1 VIGGDSGIDF
11 ESVLSWQPQTKVY
24 ATPFFDDS
32 RLTIYELFE
41 PMNKV
46 GFISLG
52 CPKNLVDSEVMMGQL
67 KANGYELTAD
77 ASEADTV
84 VVNTCGFI
92 DSAKKESIEAI
103 LEAAQLKTNG
113 KAKRLVVAGCL
124 VERYRD
130 ELKASMPEVDAFIGT
145 SQIND
150 ILAVCDPQTNTR
162 SLPII
167 TVGNQSATYLY
178 DESTPRVLATP
189 SHYAFIKIA
198 EGCDRPCA
206 FCFIPQM
213 RGHFRS
219 RRFGS
224 IVAEAHQLAEEGV
237 KELILVAQDSS
248 RYGEDLGKQDA
259 LAHLLR
265 ELSHTEGIEW
275 VRVMYT
281 YPTHISDAFLDVLA
295 EEAKAVKYLDMP
307 LQHASQNVLK
317 LMKRGGNRASLEK
330 LIKRVRERVPGI
342 AVRTTFIAGFPGE
355 TDGDFEELL
364 AFVKNV
370 EFDRV
375 GVFTYSDEEGTPAFE
390 LPNKVDPKIAKQ
402 RRIRLMKAQ
411 SRISRKRNKAK
422 VGEVL
427 RVIFEGESNESDLL
441 WQGRIETQAPDIDG
455 CVLINDVPEGFI
467 PLPGEMVNVLITEA
481 QEYDLVGKIV
491 SCQ

>member
-1 VIGGDSGIDF
+1 
-11 ESVLSWQPQTKVY
+11 
-24 ATPFFDDS
+24 
-32 RLTIYELFE
+32 
-41 PMNKV
+41 
-46 GFISLG
+46 
-52 CPKNLVDSEVMMGQL
+52 MGQL
-67 KANGYELTAD
+67 KQSGYEITSD
-77 ASEADTV
+77 AAEADTV

-92 DSAKKESIEAI
+92 ESAKKESIDAI
-103 LEAAQLKTNG
+103 LEAARLKTEG
-113 KAKRLVVAGCL
+113 KATRLVVAGCL

-130 ELKASMPEVDAFIGT
+130 DLKAGMPEVDAFIGT

-150 ILAVCDPQTNTR
+150 ILAVCDPKSNPR
-162 SLPII
+162 SLPVIPL
-167 TVGNQSATYLY
+167 GNQTATYLY

-265 ELSHTEGIEW
+265 ELSHTEGIDW

-281 YPTHISDAFLDVLA
+281 YPTHISDTFLEVLA
-295 EEAKAVKYLDMP
+295 TEPKAVKYLDMP

-317 LMKRGGNRASLEK
+317 LMKRGGNRKSLEK
-330 LIKRVRERVPGI
+330 LIKRVRDDVPGI
-342 AVRTTFIAGFPGE
+342 GVRTTFITGFPGE
-355 TDGDFEELL
+355 TEEDFQELL
-364 AFVKNV
+364 TFIKNV

-375 GVFTYSDEEGTPAFE
+375 GVFSYSDEEGTPAYE
-390 LPNKVDPKIAKQ
+390 LPNKVDPKVAE
-402 RRIRLMKAQ
+402 RRRARLMKEQAK
-411 SRISRKRNKAK
+411 ISKRRNKAR
-422 VGEVL
+422 VGEVV
-427 RVIFEGESNESDLL
+427 RVLFEGDSNESDLL
-441 WQGRIETQAPDIDG
+441 WQGRMETQAPDIDG
-455 CVLINDVPEGFI
+455 CVLINDAPEDFEPHAGA
-467 PLPGEMVNVLITEA
+467 MVNVLITAA
-481 QEYDLVGKIV
+481 QEHDLVGSIV
-491 SCQ
+491 A

>member
-1 VIGGDSGIDF
+1 
-11 ESVLSWQPQTKVY
+11 
-24 ATPFFDDS
+24 
-32 RLTIYELFE
+32 
-41 PMNKV
+41 MNKV

-52 CPKNLVDSEVMMGQL
+52 CPKNLVDSEVMMGHL
-67 KANGYELTAD
+67 KQKGYQITAD
-77 ASEADTV
+77 AEDADTV

-103 LEAAQLKTNG
+103 LEAAKLKTEG
-113 KAKRLVVAGCL
+113 RATRLIVAGCL

-130 ELKASMPEVDAFIGT
+130 ELKAEMPEVDAFIGT

-150 ILAVCDPQTNTR
+150 ILSVCDPKTNTR
-162 SLPII
+162 SLPVIPL
-167 TVGNQSATYLY
+167 GNQSATYLY

-248 RYGEDLGKQDA
+248 RYGEDLDKQDA

-265 ELSHTEGIEW
+265 ELSHTGGIEW

-295 EEAKAVKYLDMP
+295 EEPKAVKYLDMP

-317 LMKRGGNRASLEK
+317 LMKRGGNRGSLER
-330 LIKRVRERVPGI
+330 LIERVRRRVPGI
-342 AVRTTFIAGFPGE
+342 AVRTTFITGFPGE
-355 TDGDFEELL
+355 TQEDFSELL
-364 AFVKNV
+364 TFVKNV

-375 GVFTYSDEEGTPAFE
+375 GVFTYSDEEGTPAFD
-390 LPNKVDPKIAKQ
+390 LPNKVDPKIAK
-402 RRIRLMKAQ
+402 RRRDQLMRAQ
-411 SRISRKRNKAK
+411 SKIAK
-422 VGEVL
+422 KKHEAMIGKHVRVL
-427 RVIFEGESNESDLL
+427 FEGESNESDLL
-441 WQGRIETQAPDIDG
+441 WQGRMETQAPDIDG
-455 CVLINDVPEGFI
+455 CVLINDVPAEFI
-467 PLPGEMVNVLITEA
+467 PEPGQMVDVLITEA

-491 SCQ
+491 

>member
-1 VIGGDSGIDF
+1 M
-11 ESVLSWQPQTKVY
+11 K
-24 ATPFFDDS
+24 
-32 RLTIYELFE
+32 
-41 PMNKV
+41 KV

-52 CPKNLVDSEVMMGQL
+52 CPKNLVDSEVMMGRL
-67 KANGYELTAD
+67 KQNGFQITAE
-77 ASEADTV
+77 AAEADTL

-92 DSAKKESIEAI
+92 ESAKKESIEAI
-103 LEAAQLKTNG
+103 LEAAKLKTSG
-113 KAKRLVVAGCL
+113 KATRLVVAGCL

-130 ELKASMPEVDAFIGT
+130 QLKAEMPEVDAFIGT

-150 ILAVCDPQTNTR
+150 ILSVCDPQTNTR
-162 SLPII
+162 SLPVIPL
-167 TVGNQSATYLY
+167 GNQSATYLY

-224 IVAEAHQLAEEGV
+224 IIAEAHQLAEEGV

-248 RYGEDLGKQDA
+248 RYGEDLGKHDA

-295 EEAKAVKYLDMP
+295 EEPKAVKYLDMP

-330 LIKRVRERVPGI
+330 LIGRVRARVPGI
-342 AVRTTFIAGFPGE
+342 AVRTTFITGFPGE
-355 TDGDFEELL
+355 SEEDFEELL

-375 GVFTYSDEEGTPAFE
+375 GVFTYSDEEGTPAYD
-390 LPNKVDPKIAKQ
+390 LPGKVDPKIAK
-402 RRIRLMKAQ
+402 RRRDRLMKEQ
-411 SRISRKRNKAK
+411 SKISRRRNKAR
-422 VGEVL
+422 VGETVP
-427 RVIFEGESNESDLL
+427 VIFEGESNESQLL
-441 WQGRIETQAPDIDG
+441 WQGRMETQAPDIDG
-455 CVLINDVPEGFI
+455 CVLINDAPEGFSGR
-467 PLPGEMVNVLITEA
+467 PGEFVNVRIVEA
-481 QEYDLVGKIV
+481 QDYDLIGQIV
-491 SCQ
+491 ASGSSSCLGELS